1 MLRLLFGLR
10 TSLIDRCAPCI
21 DIVMDLL
28 SNFSPGDSSTRY
40 EDPTPGASPTNRGS
54 MLRIPD
60 SVISEDNDDGTTPEV
75 VMILVS
81 SFMVYTLVSDAK
93 NAIKDR

>member
-1 MLRLLFGLR
+1 
-10 TSLIDRCAPCI
+10 
-21 DIVMDLL
+21 
-28 SNFSPGDSSTRY
+28 
-40 EDPTPGASPTNRGS
+40 